1 VTIDVTIENPFFHAS
16 TLPYELPP
24 FADIREEHF
33 LPAFDA
39 GFAEHLAEIKAIA
52 ESPEPATFENTIV
65 AMERAGALLNRVCSV
80 FFPQT
85 SSDTTDGIQALEQ
98 DITPRLAAH
107 MDAIILDAALFARID
122 GLHERRADLGLNDVE
137 LRLLDK
143 HHLNFVLGG
152 AKLSPAEKD
161 RLRAINEQLAALSTD
176 FDRNLLA
183 ANKAGQQVFDS
194 AEQLAGMS
202 ADAIASA
209 KENGEAVG
217 LPGKYVISLKNFSN
231 QTQLA
236 SLDDRSARQALL
248 TASLERAWDTNGPII
263 VQIAK
268 LRAERAAVLGYGS
281 YAEYAVQDRTAQ
293 RTEAVEDLM
302 SRLIPTAVANAG
314 KEAEALRAHL
324 PAGQSLEAWDWTY
337 YSEKVRLAEY
347 DVGSEAL
354 RPYLELDSVLV
365 NGVFHAAELVYGI
378 TFKLRPDLVAYHPDV
393 RIWEVFDADG
403 SGIGLFLGD
412 FYARGSKR
420 GGAWM
425 TNYVD
430 QSRLLGHAPVVVN
443 NLNVAKPPAGE
454 PTLLTWDEV
463 RTLFHEFGHTLHG
476 LFSDVEHPTFSGTN
490 TPRDFVEYPSQVNE
504 MWAEWP
510 EVLANYAKHHRTGE
524 PVPADLLERMAEA
537 EKFGQGFA
545 IVEILGA
552 AMLDWAWH
560 KLAEGEEPG
569 DAKEFE
575 AAALAGYGLL
585 VPEIPPRYRSSFFAH
600 IWGNDYCAGYYS
612 YLWSEV
618 LDKDTVDWFKE
629 GVAQGR
635 TIRESGEQFRRAVLS
650 RGGSVDLMAAFAQF
664 RGRAPEVGAML
675 RARGLE
681 G

>member
-1 VTIDVTIENPFFHAS
+1 MTIENPFFRAS

-52 ESPEPATFENTIV
+52 ESPEAATFENTIV
-65 AMERAGALLNRVCSV
+65 ALERAGALLNRVSSV

-85 SSDTTDGIQALEQ
+85 SSDTTDAVQALEQ

-107 MDAIILDAALFARID
+107 TDAIILDAALFTRID
-122 GLHERRADLGLNDVE
+122 DLYERRADLSLNDVE
-137 LRLLDK
+137 LRLLEK

-152 AKLSPAEKD
+152 AKLAPAEKD
-161 RLRAINEQLAALSTD
+161 RLKAINEQLAALSTD

-202 ADAIASA
+202 ADAVASA

-217 LPGKYVISLKNFSN
+217 LRGKYVISLKNFSN

-236 SLDDRSARQALL
+236 SLDDRSVRQALL
-248 TASLERAWDTNGPII
+248 TASLERAWDTNGPVI
-263 VQIAK
+263 VQMAK

-293 RTEAVEDLM
+293 SAEAVEDLM
-302 SRLIPTAVANAG
+302 SRLIPAAVANAG

-347 DVGSEAL
+347 DVDSEAL

-575 AAALAGYGLL
+575 AAALTGYGLL

-618 LDKDTVDWFKE
+618 LDKDTVDWFKD

-635 TIRESGEQFRRAVLS
+635 TIRESGERFRRAVLS
-650 RGGSVDLMAAFAQF
+650 RGGSVDLMAAFAEF
-664 RGRAPEVGAML
+664 RRRAPEVGAML

>member
-1 VTIDVTIENPFFHAS
+1 MTIENPFFPAS

-24 FADIREEHF
+24 FAAIREEHYT
-33 LPAFDA
+33 PAFDA

-52 ESPEPATFENTIV
+52 ENPEPATFENTIV
-65 AMERAGALLNRVCSV
+65 AMERAGALLRRVAAV
-80 FFPQT
+80 FFAQT
-85 SSDTTDGIQALEQ
+85 SSDTTDGIQDIEQ
-98 DITPRLAAH
+98 DVIPRLAAH
-107 MDAIILDAALFARID
+107 SDAITLDAALFARID
-122 GLHERRADLGLNDVE
+122 DLYERRADLGLSEVE
-137 LRLLDK
+137 VRLLEK

-152 AKLSPAEKD
+152 AKLSAADKD
-161 RLRAINEQLAALSTD
+161 RLKELNEQLAALSTD

-194 AEQLAGMS
+194 AEQLAGLS
-202 ADAIASA
+202 ADAVAAA

-236 SLDDRSARQALL
+236 FLDDREARHALL
-248 TASLERAWDTNGPII
+248 TASLERAWDTNGPIA

-268 LRAERAAVLGYGS
+268 LRAERAALLGYSS

-293 RTEAVEDLM
+293 STEAVEDLM
-302 SRLIPTAVANAG
+302 SRLIPAAVANAA
-314 KEAEALRAHL
+314 KEAKALRAHL

-347 DVGSEAL
+347 DVDSEAL
-354 RPYLELDSVLV
+354 RPYLELDRVLI

-378 TFKLRPDLVAYHPDV
+378 TFKARPDLVAYHPDV
-393 RIWEVFDADG
+393 RIWEVFNTDG

-430 QSRLLGHAPVVVN
+430 QSGLLGQAPVVVN
-443 NLNVAKPPAGE
+443 NLNLAKPPAGE

-463 RTLFHEFGHTLHG
+463 RTLFHEFGHALHG

-510 EVLANYAKHHRTGE
+510 EVLANYAKHYRTGE
-524 PVPADLLERMAEA
+524 PVPAELLERMAEA

-545 IVEILGA
+545 TVEILGA
-552 AMLDWAWH
+552 VMLDWAWH
-560 KLAEGEEPG
+560 KLAAGEDPG

-575 AAALAGYGLL
+575 AAALTHYGLL
-585 VPEIPPRYRSSFFAH
+585 VPEIPSRYRTSYFAH
-600 IWGNDYCAGYYS
+600 IWGNDYSAGYYS

-618 LDKDTVDWFKE
+618 LDKDTVDWFKD
-629 GVAQGR
+629 GAAQGR
-635 TIRESGEQFRRAVLS
+635 TIRESGEAFRRAVLS

-664 RGRAPEVGAML
+664 RGRAPEVGPML

>member
-1 VTIDVTIENPFFHAS
+1 MTTENPFYVAS

-24 FADIREEHF
+24 FADIREEHY

-39 GFAEHLAEIKAIA
+39 GFAEHLAEIKTIA
-52 ESPEPATFENTIV
+52 ENPEPATFENTIV
-65 AMERAGALLNRVCSV
+65 AMERAGTLLHRVRAV

-85 SSDTTDGIQALEQ
+85 SSDTSDALQAIEQ
-98 DITPRLAAH
+98 EISPRWAAH
-107 MDAIILDAALFARID
+107 MDTINLDAALFARID
-122 GLHERRADLGLNDVE
+122 DLYERRASLGLTDVE
-137 LRLLDK
+137 LRLLEK
-143 HHLNFVLGG
+143 IHLGFVRGG
-152 AKLSPAEKD
+152 AKLSPADKD
-161 RLRAINEQLAALSTD
+161 RLKELNEQLAALSTD

-194 AEQLAGMS
+194 AEQLAGLS
-202 ADAIASA
+202 ADAVAAA

-236 SLDDRSARQALL
+236 SLDDREARRALL
-248 TASLERAWDTNGPII
+248 EASLERAWETNGPIA
-263 VQIAK
+263 VQMAT
-268 LRAERAAVLGYGS
+268 LRAERAALLGFGS
-281 YAEYAVQDRTAQ
+281 YAEYAVQDRTAK
-293 RTEAVEDLM
+293 TTAAVEDLM
-302 SRLIPTAVANAG
+302 ARLIPTAVANAA

-347 DVGSEAL
+347 DVDSEAL
-354 RPYLELDSVLV
+354 RPYLELDSVLID
-365 NGVFHAAELVYGI
+365 GVFHAAELVYGI
-378 TFKLRPDLVAYHPDV
+378 TFEARPDLVAHHPDV

-403 SGIGLFLGD
+403 TGMGLFLGD

-425 TNYVD
+425 TTYVD
-430 QSRLLGHAPVVVN
+430 QSRLLGQAPVVVN

-510 EVLANYAKHHRTGE
+510 EVLANYAKHYRTGE

-545 IVEILGA
+545 TVEILGA
-552 AMLDWAWH
+552 VMLDWAWH
-560 KLAEGEEPG
+560 TLPAGTDPG

-575 AAALAGYGLL
+575 AAALTRYGLL
-585 VPEIPPRYRSSFFAH
+585 VPEIPSRYRTSYFAH
-600 IWGNDYCAGYYS
+600 IWPNGYCAGYYS

-629 GVAQGR
+629 GVSQGR
-635 TIRESGEQFRRAVLS
+635 SIRESGEAFRRAVLS
-650 RGGSVDLMAAFAQF
+650 RGGSVDLMAAFAEF
-664 RGRAPEVGAML
+664 RGRAPEVEPML
-675 RARGLE
+675 RARGLA

>member
-1 VTIDVTIENPFFHAS
+1 MTIENPFFLAS

-65 AMERAGALLNRVCSV
+65 AMERAGTLLNRVSSV

-107 MDAIILDAALFARID
+107 TDAIILDAALFARID
-122 GLHERRADLGLNDVE
+122 DLYERRADLSLNDVE
-137 LRLLDK
+137 LRLLEK

-152 AKLSPAEKD
+152 AKLSPDEKD
-161 RLRAINEQLAALSTD
+161 RLKAINEQLAALSTE

-183 ANKAGQQVFDS
+183 ANKAGQQIFDS

-202 ADAIASA
+202 ADAVASA

-217 LPGKYVISLKNFSN
+217 LAGKYVISLKNFSN

-263 VQIAK
+263 VQMAK
-268 LRAERAAVLGYGS
+268 LRAERAAALGYGS
-281 YAEYAVQDRTAQ
+281 YAEYAVRDRTAQ
-293 RTEAVEDLM
+293 TTDAVEDLM

-365 NGVFHAAELVYGI
+365 NGVFYAAELVYGI

-393 RIWEVFDADG
+393 RVWEVFDADG

-430 QSRLLGHAPVVVN
+430 QSRLLGQAPVVVN
-443 NLNVAKPPAGE
+443 NLNLAKPPAGE

-510 EVLANYAKHHRTGE
+510 EVLANYAKHYRTGE

-545 IVEILGA
+545 TVEILGA

-560 KLAEGEEPG
+560 KLAQGEEPG

-575 AAALAGYGLL
+575 AAALTRYGLL

-600 IWGNDYCAGYYS
+600 IWGNDYSAGYYS

-618 LDKDTVDWFKE
+618 LDKDTVDWFKD

-650 RGGSVDLMAAFAQF
+650 RGGSVDLMGAFAEF